1 MKSQKTNWAL
11 VTVAGALL
19 VIGVVNLYSALS
31 MWGEEGT
38 SRLAWLQLAWIGI
51 GALFTLTLSFSDY
64 RVLERLAYLFYIIS
78 LLLVA
83 ASLFTGHTVYGHKS
97 WLGLGGFGIQPS
109 EFAKL
114 ATIIVMARFFANNPN
129 PEGFSF
135 SELIKPTIVC
145 AVPTA
150 LVVLQ
155 KDLGSALFFVL
166 IFTSFAWFAKVQ
178 KRVAL
183 LVIVA
188 SIFTCAAG
196 YYYVLSDYQKARI
209 TTFLNPSYDVK
220 GSGYHIA
227 QSRIAVGSGQIWGK
241 GYLKGNVNK
250 LKYLPEKHTDFV
262 FPVLAEEWG
271 FAGCAVT
278 LALYYA
284 LLSMIIELGRTAR
297 ERFGT
302 FLAVGIGAYFF
313 WQIAINIGGVL
324 GLMPLTGVTL
334 PFLSYGGSS
343 TITILVAIGLLLSIS
358 RKRFVF

>member
-1 MKSQKTNWAL
+1 MKFQRINWAL
-11 VTVAGALL
+11 VTVTASLLMIGA
-19 VIGVVNLYSALS
+19 VNLYSALG

-38 SRLAWLQLAWIGI
+38 TRLAWLQLVWIGI
-51 GALFTLTLSFSDY
+51 GALFTLVLSFSDY
-64 RVLERLAYLFYIIS
+64 RILERLAYMFYIVS
-78 LLLVA
+78 VVLVA

-97 WLGLGGFGIQPS
+97 WLGFGGFGVQPS

-114 ATIIVMARFFANNPN
+114 AVILVLARFFANNPN
-129 PEGFSF
+129 PQGFGF
-135 SELIKPTIVC
+135 TELAKP
-145 AVPTA
+145 AVVSLIPTG
-150 LVVLQ
+150 LVILQ

-166 IFTSFAWFAKVQ
+166 IFVSFAWFAKVQ
-178 KRVAL
+178 RRVAL
-183 LVIVA
+183 LVVIA
-188 SIFTCAAG
+188 GILACAFG
-196 YYYVLSDYQKARI
+196 YHYVLSDYQKARI
-209 TTFLNPSYDVK
+209 TTFLNPACDVK

-227 QSRIAVGSGQIWGK
+227 QSRIAVGSGRFWGK

-271 FAGCAVT
+271 LAGCAAT
-278 LALYYA
+278 LVLYYA

-313 WQIAINIGGVL
+313 WQIAINLGGVL

-343 TITILVAIGLLLSIS
+343 TITVLIAIGLLLSIS